1 MTGIIET
8 LLTVITALGGFEAIK
23 YFLNRKTNK
32 RKAEAEADSAEFNA
46 LRAYNEFLQRQLS
59 DKEER
64 FTNQTDRL
72 RTIQDEYFDLMKKN
86 AQTELELQKFRCIRA
101 KCPNREPQNGY

>member
-46 LRAYNEFLQRQLS
+46 LREYNEFLQRQLS

-86 AQTELELQKFRCIRA
+86 AQTELELQKYRCIRA

>member
-46 LRAYNEFLQRQLS
+46 LREYNEFLQRQLS

-64 FTNQTDRL
+64 LTKQTDRL

>member
-8 LLTVITALGGFEAIK
+8 LLAVITALGGFEAIK
-23 YFLNRKTNK
+23 YFLNRKANS
-32 RKAEAEADSAEFNA
+32 RKAEAEADSAEFNT
-46 LRAYNEFLQRQLS
+46 LREYNEFLQKQLS

-72 RTIQDEYFDLMKKN
+72 RCIQDEYFDLMKKN
-86 AQTELELQKFRCIRA
+86 AQTELELQKYRCIRA

>member
-46 LRAYNEFLQRQLS
+46 LREYNEFLQRQLS

-64 FTNQTDRL
+64 FTYKTDRL

>member
-46 LRAYNEFLQRQLS
+46 LREYNEFLQRQLS

>member
-46 LRAYNEFLQRQLS
+46 LREYNEFLQRQLS

-101 KCPNREPQNGY
+101 KCPNREPQNG

>member
-32 RKAEAEADSAEFNA
+32 RKAEAEADSAEFNV
-46 LRAYNEFLQRQLS
+46 LREYNEFLQRQLS

>member
-32 RKAEAEADSAEFNA
+32 RKAVAEADSAEFNV
-46 LRAYNEFLQRQLS
+46 LREYNEFLQRQLS

>member
-46 LRAYNEFLQRQLS
+46 LREYNEFLQRQLS

-72 RTIQDEYFDLMKKN
+72 RKIQDEYFDLMKKN
-86 AQTELELQKFRCIRA
+86 AQTELELQKYRCIRA

>member
-46 LRAYNEFLQRQLS
+46 LREYNEFLQRQLS

-101 KCPNREPQNGY
+101 KCPYREPQNGY

>member
-46 LRAYNEFLQRQLS
+46 LREYNEFLQRQLS

-101 KCPNREPQNGY
+101 KYPNREPQNGY

>member
-46 LRAYNEFLQRQLS
+46 LREYNEFLQRQLS

-86 AQTELELQKFRCIRA
+86 AQTELELQKYRCIRA
-101 KCPNREPQNGY
+101 KCTNREPQNGY

>member
-32 RKAEAEADSAEFNA
+32 RKAEAEADSAECNA
-46 LRAYNEFLQRQLS
+46 LREYNEFLQRQLS